1 MSIRATNKE
10 VPVCPEC
17 HLPLRESTSDLEAYK
32 FNLVDDGFAPSATV
46 TCLNCRTSVR
56 VTVKRLYDTEVVR

>member
-17 HLPLRESTSDLEAYK
+17 HKPWPMEDMHPIKKLQLAETGSTKVWCVYCHLEK
-32 FNLVDDGFAPSATV
+32 PIKI
-46 TCLNCRTSVR
+46 
-56 VTVKRLYDTEVVR
+56 TVKRLYDTEVVT